1 MERKFKFCI
10 RCRRTITDRELER
23 GLHVESTRGLL
34 CATCAQILDEAAQ
47 HATPER
53 EALKPALKTAKSKPA
68 VDGPTRESAD
78 KTVEHLESL
87 KEQVETIQRILL
99 FEKTSVWNVIA
110 GVAQCLAVGMLAMA
124 GMQWLEGGENTG
136 NLLMIT
142 IVFQLMALTFF
153 LKAK

>member
-1 MERKFKFCI
+1 MARKFKFCI

-34 CATCAQILDEAAQ
+34 CATCAQMLDEAAH
-47 HATPER
+47 HATPQR
-53 EALKPALKTAKSKPA
+53 GATDRPSQKTKPVAPVA
-68 VDGPTRESAD
+68 GPSAESAD
-78 KTVEHLESL
+78 KTVEHLETL

-124 GMQWLEGGENTG
+124 GMQWLEGGENST

-142 IVFQLMALTFF
+142 LVFQMMALTFF